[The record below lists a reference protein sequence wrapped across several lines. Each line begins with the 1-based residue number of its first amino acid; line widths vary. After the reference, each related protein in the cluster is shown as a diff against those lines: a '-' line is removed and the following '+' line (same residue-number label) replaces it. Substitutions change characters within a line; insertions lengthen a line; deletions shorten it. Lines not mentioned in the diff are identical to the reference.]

1 MYRSLRCGSAA
12 SRFSPGLQSPCPKS
26 PGPGHPPGRRK
37 VSRRFPTPQ
46 GCPSRAGICRGPAG
60 TGKTR
65 LISEIL
71 GTFHKLVYKYAVP
84 PEHDG
89 EDVKFEIKGRKPPR
103 PGVGLVICD
112 EASMLK
118 SEDVD
123 ALEASYRVVY
133 LGDPA
138 QLPPVI
144 SEPGPATARRRLPTS
159 CGTPMRN

>member
-1 MYRSLRCGSAA
+1 
-12 SRFSPGLQSPCPKS
+12 
-26 PGPGHPPGRRK
+26 
-37 VSRRFPTPQ
+37 
-46 GCPSRAGICRGPAG
+46 
-60 TGKTR
+60 
-65 LISEIL
+65 
-71 GTFHKLVYKYAVP
+71 
-84 PEHDG
+84 
-89 EDVKFEIKGRKPPR
+89 
-103 PGVGLVICD
+103 
-112 EASMLK
+112 MLK